1 MTKLLSFA
9 NDPKRSMGLLE
20 PDGSQVVFVNKYQ
33 MLTLI
38 TVKNLHYVE
47 ATAVSTGHVS
57 LLGSMSTFD
66 YEQRLITYRN
76 I

>member
-1 MTKLLSFA
+1 
-9 NDPKRSMGLLE
+9 MGLLE

-38 TVKNLHYVE
+38 TVKYLRYIE
-47 ATAVSTGHVS
+47 ATAISTGRVS

-66 YEQRLITYRN
+66 YEQHLITYRN